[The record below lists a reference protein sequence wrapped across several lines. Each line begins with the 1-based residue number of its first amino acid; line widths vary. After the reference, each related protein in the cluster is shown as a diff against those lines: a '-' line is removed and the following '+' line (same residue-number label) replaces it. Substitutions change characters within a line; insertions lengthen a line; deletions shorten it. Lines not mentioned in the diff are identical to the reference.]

1 MLRAQK
7 LMAVAGLIA
16 TCLLWV
22 ACQAPSVTSDGA
34 GAETSAAAATEA
46 VAETAPTYETWDDVL
61 AAAEGTTVNWFMWG
75 GSETI
80 NQYVDEQI
88 GGPLLEQYGVT
99 LNRVPLEATED
110 VVNKVLNERA
120 AGRDSGGSTDAIWI
134 NGENFRTLRDGELLY
149 GPFTELPPNS
159 EFVNLDDPAVAFDFG
174 VPIEGYESPWA
185 SFQWVLEYNEAT
197 VGTEP
202 PSSFEELR
210 EWVEENP
217 GRFTYPAP
225 PNHVGDAFIRQL
237 FYWAAG
243 SPDPFLEEFDQT
255 VYDEVAPQVWDYL
268 NEIEP
273 HLWREGQ
280 TYPELAQMADLLAN
294 GETDFA
300 MEYDAN
306 RASTYITEGRYP
318 ETIRTLVLD
327 EGTVANVSYIAIPY
341 NAANPAGAMV
351 LANFLLSPDYQISM
365 TDPNEGLGWMVAI
378 DPARLSD
385 EQQTALENAER
396 GVATLPPEVL
406 RASALPESRASWVA
420 PMQTGWEEN
429 VLQQ

>member
-1 MLRAQK
+1 M
-7 LMAVAGLIA
+7 
-16 TCLLWV
+16 
-22 ACQAPSVTSDGA
+22 
-34 GAETSAAAATEA
+34 
-46 VAETAPTYETWDDVL
+46 
-61 AAAEGTTVNWFMWG
+61 
-75 GSETI
+75 
-80 NQYVDEQI
+80 
-88 GGPLLEQYGVT
+88 
-99 LNRVPLEATED
+99 
-110 VVNKVLNERA
+110 
-120 AGRDSGGSTDAIWI
+120 
-134 NGENFRTLRDGELLY
+134 
-149 GPFTELPPNS
+149 
-159 EFVNLDDPAVAFDFG
+159 
-174 VPIEGYESPWA
+174 
-185 SFQWVLEYNEAT
+185 
-197 VGTEP
+197 
-202 PSSFEELR
+202 
-210 EWVEENP
+210 EENP

-243 SPDPFLEEFDQT
+243 SPDPFIEEFDQA
-255 VYDEVAPQVWDYL
+255 VYDEVAPQVWEYL

-273 HLWREGQ
+273 FLWREGQ

-306 RASTYITEGRYP
+306 RAFTYIAEGRYP

-365 TDPNEGLGWMVAI
+365 TDPEEGLGWMVAI
-378 DPARLSD
+378 DPSRLSD
-385 EQQTALENAER
+385 EQQAALASAER